1 MPLEERRRLSEPRA
15 YQGRRSILTKWVSA
29 TTGQVVLCTSTVQM
43 AAAMLL
49 DFDADIVCFQSGV
62 VQVHWELK
70 GRRGTVEPAFV
81 ARTRDAR
88 RLVFARPP
96 RNESG
101 VEERVLRQT
110 GDEAGWEIRPLQVP
124 QGVLQSS
131 LESAAH
137 FSGPEFVP
145 DDHVRRV
152 LLEVFALPR
161 PLQVGALASGL
172 GLKATG
178 YAWHLVRTGELT
190 GDWTKPLLPTSP
202 VWVSQTADAEE
213 ARRRWQQP

>member
-1 MPLEERRRLSEPRA
+1 MPLEERQPLSAPRA

-43 AAAMLL
+43 TAAMLL
-49 DFDADIVCFQSGV
+49 DFDANIVCFRSGV

-70 GRRGTVEPAFV
+70 GKHGTVEPAFV
-81 ARTRDAR
+81 ARTRDGR
-88 RLVFARPP
+88 RVVFAHPP
-96 RNESG
+96 RDKSG
-101 VEERVLRQT
+101 VEERVLRQA

-137 FSGPEFVP
+137 FNCPEFAP

-152 LLEVFALPR
+152 LLEVFNLPR

-178 YAWHLVRTGELT
+178 YAWHLVWTGELT

-202 VWVSQTADAEE
+202 VWASQAADTGET
-213 ARRRWQQP
+213 